1 MSRMIPWWTP
11 QIGGEEYDCVKQVL
25 DCNYLNE
32 GEFTERFE
40 RQLASLLGARHVV
53 AVTSGT
59 AAIYLALAGL
69 GVGAGDEVIVPDM
82 TFIATANA
90 VMMTGAR
97 PVLVDVDPRSLNID
111 PEAMSRA
118 ITARTKAVVPVHVS
132 GRAANMRA
140 VLDIADR
147 HGLVVVEDA
156 AEAFVSKLDGRYL
169 GTFGRAGC
177 LSFSPNKTITTGQGG
192 VILTDDDVLCGR
204 LRELKDQ
211 GRPVRGT
218 GGDDIHHSVGY
229 NFKFTNLQAAVG
241 LGQLG
246 YLQSR
251 LCRMREIYL
260 GYARGLLGLPGLFL
274 PGFDIDAGES
284 PQWTDAVVERR
295 NELDRFLAARDVQCR
310 RFWHPIHTQAP
321 YRQPDGSFPNSTRL
335 SPRALWL
342 PSAFTLSDED
352 VTTVCDYIC
361 QFARCEAGD
370 SPRPGGQV

>member
-1 MSRMIPWWTP
+1 MSRKIPWWTP
-11 QIGGEEYDCVKQVL
+11 QMGGEEYEYVKQVL

-40 RQLASLLGARHVV
+40 RQLASLLGVRHVV

-90 VMMTGAR
+90 VVMTGAR

-118 ITARTKAVVPVHVS
+118 ITPRTKAVVPVHVS

-140 VLDIADR
+140 VLEIADR

-218 GGDDIHHSVGY
+218 GGDDVHHSVGY

-241 LGQLG
+241 LAQLG
-246 YLQSR
+246 YLQPR
-251 LCRMREIYL
+251 LRRMREIYL

-295 NELDRFLAARDVQCR
+295 NELDRFLAARDVHCR
-310 RFWHPIHTQAP
+310 RFWYPIHTQAP

-370 SPRPGGQV
+370 SARPGGQV